1 MDEHERK
8 IRELFGDELAND
20 DIYYKKTEDGNL
32 VVGQDES
39 GKDVIMNGKNIV
51 ASDDPR
57 LKRFRNGT
65 KFGNKSMEEM
75 LQLDMD
81 IVKKLTSEEHKE
93 EMRKK
98 EDIRRLEKF
107 KKSLEKEGIDPES
120 MVAKQRIKIY
130 EKTKDFIRFP
140 RELEAIFNDNEIEEY
155 SDELSIA
162 DKEEIRNAKRN
173 GLMISPEMIL
183 GSKRS
188 NELISMTSQT
198 RQNDYYWL
206 DFIRF
211 CSTHHNIDIT
221 TIDGS
226 TEFIDSLWDSYMK
239 YRRPPLYILIDKAVS
254 ELEENALIEMKNR
267 EDKDEELIK
276 KYRDD
281 IEVRKE
287 IVKELNPYTMDD
299 FKVFLFYFRQFG
311 RHPEDSEYFDPNYSV
326 SKGVKMSH
334 YLNKF
339 KERTG
344 FDFLDVY
351 YHYYKLSEELDF
363 KKTGTPDDKN
373 EVYGSESLDEVSIK
387 GKDKIEESDTESIA
401 EFMEGV
407 DFD

>member
-1 MDEHERK
+1 
-8 IRELFGDELAND
+8 
-20 DIYYKKTEDGNL
+20 
-32 VVGQDES
+32 
-39 GKDVIMNGKNIV
+39 
-51 ASDDPR
+51 
-57 LKRFRNGT
+57 
-65 KFGNKSMEEM
+65 
-75 LQLDMD
+75 
-81 IVKKLTSEEHKE
+81 
-93 EMRKK
+93 
-98 EDIRRLEKF
+98 
-107 KKSLEKEGIDPES
+107 
-120 MVAKQRIKIY
+120 
-130 EKTKDFIRFP
+130 
-140 RELEAIFNDNEIEEY
+140 
-155 SDELSIA
+155 
-162 DKEEIRNAKRN
+162 
-173 GLMISPEMIL
+173 MISPEMIL

-198 RQNDYYWL
+198 RKNDYYWL

-239 YRRPPLYILIDKAVS
+239 YRRPPLFILIDKTIS

-267 EDKDEELIK
+267 EDKDEELIR

-299 FKVFLFYFRQFG
+299 FKIFLFYFRQFG

-326 SKGVKMSH
+326 SKDVKMSH

-351 YHYYKLSEELDF
+351 YHYYKLSEEIDF
-363 KKTGTPDDKN
+363 KKTGQADDKN
-373 EVYGSESLDEVSIK
+373 EVYGKESLDEVSIK
-387 GKDKIEESDTESIA
+387 GKDDIKENSIESIA
-401 EFMEGV
+401 DFMDGV